1 MCSTCGCG
9 GGQDEAKIYR
19 PGAMSGL
26 IIEQGTHTHDHGH
39 SHTHTHEHNHPHDHA
54 HSHGHADHQHISLEE
69 EILHAN
75 DKLAERNRGFFEARN
90 IFAINLV
97 SSPGAG
103 KTSLLEQT
111 LITLGN
117 SQKCYV
123 IEGDQQTD
131 NDARRIQQTGVD
143 VIQVNT
149 GNGCHLD
156 AHMVHHA
163 VHQLNPAENSLLFI
177 ENVGN
182 LVCPSLFDLGENFRV
197 VIFSVTEGEDK
208 PLKYPNIFHSS
219 QLVIIN
225 KIDLMPYLDFDLEK
239 AKSYIQ
245 RINPQAKVIELS
257 VKTLTG
263 MDQWIQWLSHRGK

>member
-9 GGQDEAKIYR
+9 GAQEEPKIYR
-19 PGAMSGL
+19 PGS
-26 IIEQGTHTHDHGH
+26 IIGYRMDKG
-39 SHTHTHEHNHPHDHA
+39 
-54 HSHGHADHQHISLEE
+54 SHGHGYTHVHDHEHLHEHLHVHEHVVHRHISLEQ

-75 DKLAERNRGFFEARN
+75 DRLAERNRGFFEARN
-90 IFAINLV
+90 IFAINMV

-111 LITLGN
+111 LTTLGN

-131 NDARRIQQTGVD
+131 NDARRIQQTGVE
-143 VIQVNT
+143 VIQINT
-149 GNGCHLD
+149 GSGCHLD
-156 AHMVHHA
+156 ANMVHRA
-163 VHQLNPAENSLLFI
+163 LHQLNPAENSLLFI

-182 LVCPSLFDLGENFRV
+182 LVCPSLFDLGENCRV

-225 KIDLMPYLDFDLEK
+225 KIDLMPYLEFDIEK
-239 AKSYIQ
+239 AKSCVQ
-245 RINPQAKVIELS
+245 RINPKAKIIDLS
-257 VKTLTG
+257 AKTRSG
-263 MDQWIQWLSHRGK
+263 MEQWIDWLSSRGR